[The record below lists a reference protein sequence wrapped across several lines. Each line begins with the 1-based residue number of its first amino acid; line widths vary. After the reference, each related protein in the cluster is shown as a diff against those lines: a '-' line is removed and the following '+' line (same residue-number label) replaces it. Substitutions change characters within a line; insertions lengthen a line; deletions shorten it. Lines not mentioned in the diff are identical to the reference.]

1 MFIKSILAYIYLLIS
16 FITLVIIYIVK
27 CTYNNN
33 FFYKFLYLDEKNQ
46 INKYTYYTS
55 NSLLFFIYGIIFGI
69 RNIYLIILKII
80 IYDSIIFFIKYCNHD
95 NIDINTKEFQ
105 YGLIALFKTIMLSTL
120 SYYVGTIISNQFYNV
135 LFNLNN
141 NFNIKIT
148 FYKKKK

>member
-33 FFYKFLYLDEKNQ
+33 FFDKFLYLDEKNQ

>member
-1 MFIKSILAYIYLLIS
+1 MFIKSIFAYIYLLIS
-16 FITLVIIYIVK
+16 VITLVIIYIVK
-27 CTYNNN
+27 CKYNNN
-33 FFYKFLYLDEKNQ
+33 FLDKFLYLDNENQ
-46 INKYTYYTS
+46 RNKYTYYVS
-55 NSLLFFIYGIIFGI
+55 NSLLFFIYGILFGI
-69 RNIYLIILKII
+69 RNIYIIILKII

-105 YGLIALFKTIMLSTL
+105 YGLIALFKTIILSTL